1 MAASEQEENDLL
13 HESIP
18 ATELP
23 TKILESKPGEASA
36 TSSDVPIQASSDS
49 VELLPAGR
57 MLGQYRILERL
68 GSGGM
73 GRVYKAVHPVM
84 ERVVALK
91 IISPRLMK
99 ESSARARFQ
108 REVRHAARL
117 IHPNIVVAYD
127 AAEVEGLWFLVMEY
141 IPGRDLAQ
149 LLLRYSR
156 PPVALACEIIR
167 QAALGL
173 QYAHEHGMVHRDIKP
188 ANLMV
193 TSARPQPDGSDIEG
207 WMPAPLVKILDFGL
221 ARLSA
226 VDGLSLGCGETVTV
240 EGCIVGTPEFMAPEQ
255 GRDSRL
261 VDIRSDIYS
270 LGCTLYMMLAGR
282 PPFKAASSFELA
294 VMHLSQPPK
303 PITHYNPTLPP
314 ELSAVV
320 HRMVAKQ
327 PEERFQTPGAVA
339 NALQPWA
346 RLNAAAAAR
355 APLAPTVAVT
365 SPFTLPPDS
374 GPKSALVP
382 PAPDSLSTSQTPMPP
397 QVPSE
402 EPTIPPSIR
411 MMHLPVLLRTFL
423 VLIIFAALGI
433 GCVIYLPQ
441 IGSYLQQL
449 WHRVTL
455 QTNKTT
461 PSR

>member
-1 MAASEQEENDLL
+1 MATSEQEENDLL
-13 HESIP
+13 GESIP

-23 TKILESKPGEASA
+23 TKAVDSKPGEAST
-36 TSSDVPIQASSDS
+36 TSPDLPIQDSSDS
-49 VELLPAGR
+49 VELLPAGSV
-57 MLGQYRILERL
+57 LGQYRILERL

-99 ESSARARFQ
+99 ETSARARFH

-127 AAEVEGLWFLVMEY
+127 AAEVEGQYFLVMEY

-149 LLLRYSR
+149 LLMRYSR
-156 PPVALACEIIR
+156 PPVALACESIR

-193 TSARPQPDGSDIEG
+193 ASARPQPDGAMIEG
-207 WMPAPLVKILDFGL
+207 WPQPPLVKILDFGL
-221 ARLSA
+221 SRLNA
-226 VDGLSLGCGETVTV
+226 VDGLSLGSGETLTL

-261 VDIRSDIYS
+261 VDTRSDIYS

-282 PPFKAASSFELA
+282 PPFKAASSFEMA
-294 VMHLSQPPK
+294 VMHLSQPPQ
-303 PITHYNPTLPP
+303 PITHYNPALPP
-314 ELSAVV
+314 ELAGVV
-320 HRMVAKQ
+320 HRMLAKQ
-327 PEERFQTPGAVA
+327 PEDRFQTPGAVA
-339 NALQPWA
+339 NALRPWA
-346 RLNAAAAAR
+346 RLNAAAAVR
-355 APLAPTVAVT
+355 APLAPTVPVP
-365 SPFTLPPDS
+365 SPLTLPPDS
-374 GPKSALVP
+374 GTKSSLVP
-382 PAPDSLSTSQTPMPP
+382 PASGSLSLPLTPAPVQPP
-397 QVPSE
+397 LE
-402 EPTIPPSIR
+402 EPAIPPSLR
-411 MMHLPVLLRTFL
+411 TMRFPVLLRTF
-423 VLIIFAALGI
+423 VLFIIFAAMGI
-433 GCVIYLPQ
+433 GCVIYLPD
-441 IGSYLQQL
+441 IGRHLQQL

-455 QTNKTT
+455 QTSKTT
-461 PSR
+461 QPR

>member
-1 MAASEQEENDLL
+1 MATSEQEENDLL
-13 HESIP
+13 GESLP

-23 TKILESKPGEASA
+23 TKAVESKPGEASA
-36 TSSDVPIQASSDS
+36 TSHDLPIQDSSDS
-49 VELLPAGR
+49 VELLPPGSV
-57 MLGQYRILERL
+57 LGQYRILERL

-91 IISPRLMK
+91 IISPRLTK

-127 AAEVEGLWFLVMEY
+127 AAEVEGQWFLVMEY

-156 PPVALACEIIR
+156 PSVALACEIIR

-193 TSARPQPDGSDIEG
+193 TSARPQPDGATLEG
-207 WMPAPLVKILDFGL
+207 WPQPPLVKILDFGL
-221 ARLSA
+221 ARLNA
-226 VDGLSLGCGETVTV
+226 VGGLSLGSGETLTV

-261 VDIRSDIYS
+261 VDTRSDIYS

-282 PPFKAASSFELA
+282 PPFKAASSFEIA
-294 VMHLSQPPK
+294 VMHLSQPPQ
-303 PITHYNPTLPP
+303 PITHYNPALPP
-314 ELSAVV
+314 ELAGVV
-320 HRMVAKQ
+320 HRMLAKQ
-327 PEERFQTPGAVA
+327 PEDRFQTPGAVA
-339 NALQPWA
+339 NALRPWA
-346 RLNAAAAAR
+346 RLNAAAAA
-355 APLAPTVAVT
+355 AGPLPPTVAVP
-365 SPFTLPPDS
+365 SPLTLPPDS
-374 GPKSALVP
+374 GAESSLVP
-382 PAPDSLSTSQTPMPP
+382 PASGSLSVPLTPAPAQP
-397 QVPSE
+397 PSE
-402 EPTIPPSIR
+402 ESAIPPSLR
-411 MMHLPVLLRTFL
+411 MMRFQGLLRTFVL
-423 VLIIFAALGI
+423 LIIFAALGI
-433 GCVIYLPQ
+433 GCVLYVPD
-441 IGSYLQQL
+441 IGSQLQQL

-455 QTNKTT
+455 QTSKTT

>member
-1 MAASEQEENDLL
+1 MATSEQEENDLL

-18 ATELP
+18 ATLP
-23 TKILESKPGEASA
+23 TKVSESKPGEASA
-36 TSSDVPIQASSDS
+36 TSLDVPIQDSSAS
-49 VELLPAGR
+49 VELLPPGSV
-57 MLGQYRILERL
+57 LGQYRILERL

-127 AAEVEGLWFLVMEY
+127 AAEVEGQYFLVMEY

-149 LLLRYSR
+149 LLMRYSR

-193 TSARPQPDGSDIEG
+193 TSARPQPDGATIEG
-207 WMPAPLVKILDFGL
+207 WPQPPLVKILDFGL
-221 ARLSA
+221 ARLNA
-226 VDGLSLGCGETVTV
+226 VDGLSLGSGETLTV

-261 VDIRSDIYS
+261 VDTRSDIYS
-270 LGCTLYMMLAGR
+270 LGCTLYTMLAGR
-282 PPFKAASSFELA
+282 PPFKAASSFEIA
-294 VMHLSQPPK
+294 VMHLSQPPQ
-303 PITHYNPTLPP
+303 PITHYNTALPP
-314 ELSAVV
+314 ELAGVV
-320 HRMVAKQ
+320 HRMLAKQ
-327 PEERFQTPGAVA
+327 P
-339 NALQPWA
+339 
-346 RLNAAAAAR
+346 
-355 APLAPTVAVT
+355 
-365 SPFTLPPDS
+365 
-374 GPKSALVP
+374 
-382 PAPDSLSTSQTPMPP
+382 
-397 QVPSE
+397 
-402 EPTIPPSIR
+402 
-411 MMHLPVLLRTFL
+411 
-423 VLIIFAALGI
+423 
-433 GCVIYLPQ
+433 
-441 IGSYLQQL
+441 
-449 WHRVTL
+449 
-455 QTNKTT
+455 
-461 PSR
+461 

>member
-1 MAASEQEENDLL
+1 MATSEQEQNDLL
-13 HESIP
+13 HEPIP

-23 TKILESKPGEASA
+23 TKALASKPGEASS
-36 TSSDVPIQASSDS
+36 TSPDLPGQNSSDS
-49 VELLPAGR
+49 VELLPPGSV
-57 MLGQYRILERL
+57 LGQYRILERL

-117 IHPNIVVAYD
+117 LHPNIVVAYD
-127 AAEVEGLWFLVMEY
+127 AAEVEGQWFLVMEY
-141 IPGRDLAQ
+141 IHGRDLAQ
-149 LLLRYSR
+149 LLMRNGR
-156 PPVALACEIIR
+156 PSVALACEIIR

-193 TSARPQPDGSDIEG
+193 TNARPQPDGSNLEG
-207 WMPAPLVKILDFGL
+207 WPQPPLVKILDFGL
-221 ARLSA
+221 ARLNA
-226 VDGLSLGCGETVTV
+226 VDGLSLGSGETVTV

-261 VDIRSDIYS
+261 VDTRSDIYS

-282 PPFKAASSFELA
+282 PPFKAASSFEIA
-294 VMHLSQPPK
+294 VMHLSQPPQ
-303 PITHYNPTLPP
+303 PITHYNPALPP
-314 ELSAVV
+314 ELAEVV
-320 HRMVAKQ
+320 HRMLAKQ
-327 PEERFQTPGAVA
+327 PEDRFQTPGAVA

-346 RLNAAAAAR
+346 RLNA
-355 APLAPTVAVT
+355 TVAAPGPLPPSVT
-365 SPFTLPPDS
+365 VPPDS
-374 GPKSALVP
+374 DTKALLVP
-382 PAPDSLSTSQTPMPP
+382 PASGPLSSSLTLASAQPP
-397 QVPSE
+397 LDEPAISPSV
-402 EPTIPPSIR
+402 R
-411 MMHLPVLLRTFL
+411 MMRFPALLRTF
-423 VLIIFAALGI
+423 VLFIIFAAIGI
-433 GCVIYLPQ
+433 GCVLYLSD
-441 IGSYLQQL
+441 IGSHLQQL
-449 WHRVTL
+449 WQRVTL